1 MKYAYP
7 CNLEP
12 ERDPAPK
19 FEGFLNV
26 SFPDVP
32 GALTCGKGREKAL
45 KMAEDAL
52 TIMLGVYVERNQ
64 ELPKPSKLKKGQEL
78 VAVPPLSAAKLAL
91 YSAMRRRG
99 IGKAELARRLGISES
114 AVKQML
120 MPDRYSHMKQVARA
134 LDILGCRLVVEE
146 LAA

>member
-1 MKYAYP
+1 MRYAYP

-12 ERDPAPK
+12 ELDPNPK
-19 FEGFLNV
+19 FRGFLNV

-32 GALTCGKGREKAL
+32 GALTCGKGRKEAL
-45 KMAEDAL
+45 FMAEDAL

-64 ELPKPSKLKKGQEL
+64 ELPVPSPVAKGQEL

-91 YSAMRRRG
+91 YSTMRRKE
-99 IGKAELARRLGISES
+99 ISKAELAERLGVSES
-114 AVKQML
+114 AVSQML

-134 LDILGCRLVVEE
+134 LEEVGCRLVVED